1 MKGISAN
8 GKHSFEEFGL
18 SIAERTISL
27 PQPNSITESVPYQNG
42 EYDFSAI
49 NGEVTYKNRDIK
61 YSFSIAELST
71 EEMEKKKR
79 VFSTWI
85 KSVVNTKI
93 FDDYDP
99 EYYFYGSLKSFSW
112 KEDFGPGTIEVVFS
126 VYPYKYSIEK
136 TTIAFEVDG
145 ELETVL
151 NTDSAHQVIPKIIT
165 NTEMVIERDNTSI
178 AIGNGTYYDLEF
190 VLYPTNKFKFIGTG
204 TITFEFVKEVI

>member
-8 GKHSFEEFGL
+8 GKHSYEDFGL
-18 SIAERTISL
+18 VVAERTISL

-42 EYDFSAI
+42 EYDFSDI

-61 YSFSIAELST
+61 YSFSIAELTT

-79 VFSTWI
+79 NFSTWI
-85 KSVVNTKI
+85 KSIVNTKI
-93 FDDYDP
+93 YDDYDP

-136 TTIAFEVDG
+136 TTIALEVDG
-145 ELETVL
+145 ELETIL

-165 NTEMVIERDNTSI
+165 NAEMVIERDNTSI

-190 VLYPTNKFKFIGTG
+190 VLYPTNNFKFIGTG